1 MKRIMLYILMI
12 VILGGCTY
20 AAIPIKNE
28 TLVKIDKI
36 GIVSIVGNEF
46 TYGYMGITV
55 FNNEVKLEN
64 QNFIDFDYQVQRILE
79 ESINTKLTN
88 NPKPIKIVNVDFDR
102 EKLINSYREEGK
114 YKVFNINLIKNELTN
129 IANSHDLKYLV
140 VVTRGYNAIANGAGS
155 TGGVGLSKTIH
166 MPRDEVILHNYLD
179 YKLFEVESQTVPSFF
194 STSAM
199 NFGQKREVK
208 FPWKQPL
215 TEYTDE
221 EIQLLKSLIIEDLE
235 FRVPWAV
242 NYMLTWRKDS

>member
-114 YKVFNINLIKNELTN
+114 YKVFK
-129 IANSHDLKYLV
+129 
-140 VVTRGYNAIANGAGS
+140 
-155 TGGVGLSKTIH
+155 
-166 MPRDEVILHNYLD
+166 
-179 YKLFEVESQTVPSFF
+179 
-194 STSAM
+194 
-199 NFGQKREVK
+199 KR
-208 FPWKQPL
+208 
-215 TEYTDE
+215 
-221 EIQLLKSLIIEDLE
+221 S
-235 FRVPWAV
+235 
-242 NYMLTWRKDS
+242 